1 MATSAAALA
10 ASQASGGSAP
20 AQAAPVFVQQ
30 PSASLLCPI
39 CQDVYTDP
47 VITSGCHHSFCAA
60 CIAQSL
66 TFESHCPLCRG
77 RLQASDLHPNLAL
90 AGLISEL
97 LVFCRFRDDGCTQQ
111 IRLESLQSHI
121 DQCPFAP
128 RSCEFQRY
136 GCAFKAHMTI
146 CSFHQLKAFIVATD
160 RRIGE
165 LESLGADNTDA
176 AQAVGEGMQLDG
188 GPGPAIGGKGRPRSG
203 SIFREPIQDIWNA
216 QGSTLSSQGTI
227 DSHSGKV
234 YSLEVYGNLLI
245 SGSSDQTI
253 KLWNLQTSE
262 CVMTLTGH
270 SAGINSLSL
279 LPGDRLASVSSDKSI
294 KIWDLHQGVAVHS
307 ISHLTSDALDVCH
320 GSGML
325 FASTLDA
332 NIVAYNLNNYT
343 RVGTLSGHRWEV
355 WQVEYTSGTL
365 FSGSH
370 DHTIKRWDLR
380 KFQSTADLT
389 GHKRFSHGL
398 KGYIH
403 ALASADACLLS
414 GCGDKTVRV
423 WGTASRHNN

>member
-136 GCAFKAHMTI
+136 GCAFKGAARDLQAHMTI

-165 LESLGADNTDA
+165 LESL
-176 AQAVGEGMQLDG
+176 
-188 GPGPAIGGKGRPRSG
+188 
-203 SIFREPIQDIWNA
+203 
-216 QGSTLSSQGTI
+216 GTI